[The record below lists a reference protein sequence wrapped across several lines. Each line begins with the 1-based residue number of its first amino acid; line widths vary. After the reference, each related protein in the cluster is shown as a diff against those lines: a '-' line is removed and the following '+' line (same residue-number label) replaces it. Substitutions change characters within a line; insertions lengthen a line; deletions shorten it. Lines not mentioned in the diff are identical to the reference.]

1 MIYGVGTDI
10 INIERVEQ
18 ILNKNKDGFVHRVL
32 SEHEQALFANK
43 GDSAAYCAKRFAA
56 KEAFAKALGTGIG
69 RIVSFQ
75 DLTIRN
81 NEQGKPYFI
90 PSEKLR
96 LYLVDRNIKQAHLSL
111 SDEKFNAVA
120 LTAKKFGCEGTKRE
134 AYKAGFGQYIN

>member
-1 MIYGVGTDI
+1 MT
-10 INIERVEQ
+10 NI
-18 ILNKNKDGFVHRVL
+18 
-32 SEHEQALFANK
+32 EQALFANK

-120 LTAKKFGCEGTKRE
+120 
-134 AYKAGFGQYIN
+134 

>member
-10 INIERVEQ
+10 VGIERVAH
-18 ILNKNKDGFVHRVL
+18 ILQKNPVGFTRRVL

-69 RIVSFQ
+69 SVVSFQ
-75 DLTIRN
+75 DLTVRN
-81 NEQGKPYFI
+81 NEAGKPYFI

-96 LYLVDRNIKQAHLSL
+96 LYLLNKSIQHAHLSL
-111 SDEKFNAVA
+111 SDEKHHAIAFVVLESNISAS
-120 LTAKKFGCEGTKRE
+120 T
-134 AYKAGFGQYIN
+134 

>member
-120 LTAKKFGCEGTKRE
+120 FVVLELGKKNEAEKDEYGTT
-134 AYKAGFGQYIN
+134 F